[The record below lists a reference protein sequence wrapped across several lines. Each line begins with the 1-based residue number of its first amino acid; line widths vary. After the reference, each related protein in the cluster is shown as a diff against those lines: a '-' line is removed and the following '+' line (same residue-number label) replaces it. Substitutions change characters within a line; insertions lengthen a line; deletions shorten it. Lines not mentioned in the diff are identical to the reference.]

1 MVGEKLKLFWFRG
14 VREVG
19 LKSVGNRVSLHLLV
33 AEQLITLFFFFISPF
48 IFQFS
53 SNVVMEFT
61 K

>member
-1 MVGEKLKLFWFRG
+1 MVGEKLKLFWLRG

-33 AEQLITLFFFFISPF
+33 AEQLIIYFFFFHFTIHISVF
-48 IFQFS
+48 
-53 SNVVMEFT
+53 